1 MTKIILFDVDGTL
14 ANISHRRSSL
24 DGSKPDWKL
33 FNSLMGEDK
42 PNGPIVE
49 LYKTLWETQ
58 HYQLILV
65 SGRSENQRSVTEQ
78 WLVWNEIPFDQLL
91 MRSEGDFRPDVEI
104 KREFLEEI
112 RQSKNEILLAVD
124 DRQSVVAMWR
134 ENGITCL
141 QCDVGDF

>member
-1 MTKIILFDVDGTL
+1 
-14 ANISHRRSSL
+14 
-24 DGSKPDWKL
+24 
-33 FNSLMGEDK
+33 MGEDK